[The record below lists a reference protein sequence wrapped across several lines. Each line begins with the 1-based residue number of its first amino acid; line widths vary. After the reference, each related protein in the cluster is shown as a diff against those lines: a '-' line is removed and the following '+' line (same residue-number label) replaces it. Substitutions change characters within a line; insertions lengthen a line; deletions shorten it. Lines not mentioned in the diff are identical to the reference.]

1 LQKDKELISDE
12 IKKMIYKQI
21 DKKQKQVDPVWF
33 NTVMILTLSL
43 AVIFLMVGELLV
55 GLIAIAVASAV
66 GIGPIWHILRSE
78 RNTIRGIQTQMRT
91 DMQNIINETRA
102 TNNRLEQIV
111 LSGIDE
117 KITVLGRC
125 IDWINAWKS
134 REDKTEIFTNAAD
147 SIKSDIRACA
157 KYNSSMNSEQRTHL
171 YGTLRRIIEALQN
184 KKYYTEAGEIKDLK
198 ETLFPS

>member
-1 LQKDKELISDE
+1 
-12 IKKMIYKQI
+12 
-21 DKKQKQVDPVWF
+21 
-33 NTVMILTLSL
+33 
-43 AVIFLMVGELLV
+43 
-55 GLIAIAVASAV
+55 
-66 GIGPIWHILRSE
+66 
-78 RNTIRGIQTQMRT
+78 MRT

-125 IDWINAWKS
+125 IDWVNTWKS
-134 REDKTEIFTNAAD
+134 MEDRTEEIFENAVD
-147 SIKSDIRACA
+147 SIKSDIRVCA
-157 KYNSSMNSEQRTHL
+157 KYNSSMTPEQRTLL

-184 KKYYTEAGEIKDLK
+184 KKYHAEAGEIKDLK

>member
-1 LQKDKELISDE
+1 MKVRMPATTTLVKYLIQYN
-12 IKKMIYKQI
+12 I
-21 DKKQKQVDPVWF
+21 WL
-33 NTVMILTLSL
+33 NTVTILTLSL
-43 AVIFLMVGELLV
+43 AVIFFMVGELLV
-55 GLIAIAVASAV
+55 GLIAIAVAIAV
-66 GIGPIWHILRSE
+66 GLGPIWHILRTE
-78 RNTIRGIQTQMRT
+78 RNAIRGIQTQMRT

-125 IDWINAWKS
+125 IDWINTWKS
-134 REDKTEIFTNAAD
+134 MEDRTEEIFENAVD

-157 KYNSSMNSEQRTHL
+157 KYNSSMTPEQRTLL
-171 YGTLRRIIEALQN
+171 YGTLRKIIEALQN
-184 KKYYTEAGEIKDLK
+184 KKYHAEAGEIKDLK